1 MEQIGYSLVAGNGAE
16 LQFWGDTKGVCA
28 GLPEVIE
35 LPNGDR
41 VHCPAVGEIQQWK
54 LVPRVLKTGDASAV
68 FDGSNFE
75 VTRPDPVPPVP
86 QIISDR
92 QFFQQ
97 LCIMGLIT
105 EDEALA
111 AVGPGTLPASLSALV
126 AQLPED
132 QQFSANMLLKG
143 ATQFD
148 RSHPMV
154 AALGAAFGLQPNQT
168 DQLWRNASSL

>member
-1 MEQIGYSLVAGNGAE
+1 MEQIGYSLIDGNGAE
-16 LQFWGDTKGVCA
+16 LEFWGDAKGVCA
-28 GLPEVIE
+28 GLPEFID

-41 VHCPAVGEIQQWK
+41 VHCPKAGELQKWK
-54 LVPRVLKTGDASAV
+54 LVPRMLRVGDLGKTV
-68 FDGSNFE
+68 DGNSVV
-75 VTRPDPVPPVP
+75 VTRPDVPSPVP

-154 AALGAAFGLQPNQT
+154 AALGAAFGLQPNQI
-168 DQLWRNASSL
+168 DQLWRDGNSL